1 MPTPGYVFRD
11 GGTTPEDEKSE
22 HTTMEPST
30 RATTSSTNKTVVTPA
45 SEKKSSA
52 DKRPA
57 FLHPAVKADAPLSK
71 DSSLSHT
78 LAVSKHEVTGSAQA
92 AGQSDEVCRH
102 AHKKVLCF

>member
-11 GGTTPEDEKSE
+11 GGTTPEEEKSE
-22 HTTMEPST
+22 HTTMAPST
-30 RATTSSTNKTVVTPA
+30 RATTSSTNKTIVTPA
-45 SEKKSSA
+45 SEKKTTA
-52 DKRPA
+52 DKGPA

-92 AGQSDEVCRH
+92 AGQSDEVCRSIDLR
-102 AHKKVLCF
+102 VLPF